1 MDIGRALSGL
11 GAAFKN
17 EVPEFRQRIRQ
28 EDLDADKRAQREMLM
43 ADRVFD
49 RGLAAEDR
57 VRQLSDR
64 DRRIQFED
72 EDRAKVAAERRQKT
86 LFLDN
91 RVALSMFENG
101 DYKSVGDLFDD
112 RLGLLPEGV
121 DNRDSARMRGL
132 ARAALVNPR
141 AVEELGKELR
151 RIDNFAVVNE
161 VLSAPELPTI
171 VSGSDIDEYGQIIE
185 RNPRTGELTSSTVED
200 FETGSPVSQIPPS
213 LLSNLEDN
221 DRKEAQDL
229 FAAVGGGSDGIK
241 ALNELSMRKKERDK
255 SENVGSVLSNL
266 YPDAS
271 QEELDRLIL
280 TVRQAKDVETG
291 LGLASTLRESQE
303 VKLKGRR
310 VKENALTLAKRILD
324 NKELTAVTGSIQGR
338 GQLGDFRYRN
348 DELETNAIIDIN
360 NLRDMLTANNLKM
373 MSGVLSETDIKIIAN
388 VAGGGLERQRSP
400 EAFKV
405 GLQEII
411 NGLTLDLEG
420 GLRIRGQETPIG
432 SEGDAPVILYYTT
445 SGDPL
450 D

>member
-28 EDLDADKRAQREMLM
+28 EDLDAEKRAQREMLM

-72 EDRAKVAAERRQKT
+72 EDRARVATERRQRT
-86 LFLDN
+86 LFVDN
-91 RVALSMFENG
+91 REALRMFESG
-101 DYKSVGDLFDD
+101 DYQGVGDLFDD

-121 DNRDSARMRGL
+121 DNQDSARMRGL
-132 ARAALVNPR
+132 ARAALVNPN
-141 AVEELGKELR
+141 AAEKLGKELR

-171 VSGSDIDEYGQIIE
+171 ISGSDIDKFGQIIE
-185 RNPRTGELTSSTVED
+185 RNPRTGELTSSTVQG
-200 FETGSPVSQIPPS
+200 FQTGSPTSKLPLS
-213 LLSNLEDN
+213 LARGLEGD
-221 DRKEAQDL
+221 DLIEAQDL
-229 FAAVGGGSDGIK
+229 FASVGGGAAGIQ
-241 ALNELSMRKKERDK
+241 ALESLAMRTKERDK
-255 SENVGSVLSNL
+255 KKNVGSVLSNL

-280 TVRQAKDVETG
+280 TVNQANDVETG

-324 NKELTAVTGSIQGR
+324 NKELTAVTGSIEGR
-338 GQLGDFRYRN
+338 GQLGDRSYRH

-360 NLRDMLTANNLKM
+360 NLRDMLTADNLKM

-400 EAFKV
+400 DAFKV

-432 SEGDAPVILYYTT
+432 SEGEAPLILNY
-445 SGDPL
+445 SSNGDPL
-450 D
+450 

>member
-28 EDLDADKRAQREMLM
+28 EDLDAEKRAQREMLM

-171 VSGSDIDEYGQIIE
+171 VSGSDIDEYWQIIE
-185 RNPRTGELTSSTVED
+185 RIPRTGV
-200 FETGSPVSQIPPS
+200 
-213 LLSNLEDN
+213 
-221 DRKEAQDL
+221 
-229 FAAVGGGSDGIK
+229 
-241 ALNELSMRKKERDK
+241 
-255 SENVGSVLSNL
+255 
-266 YPDAS
+266 
-271 QEELDRLIL
+271 
-280 TVRQAKDVETG
+280 
-291 LGLASTLRESQE
+291 
-303 VKLKGRR
+303 
-310 VKENALTLAKRILD
+310 
-324 NKELTAVTGSIQGR
+324 
-338 GQLGDFRYRN
+338 
-348 DELETNAIIDIN
+348 
-360 NLRDMLTANNLKM
+360 
-373 MSGVLSETDIKIIAN
+373 
-388 VAGGGLERQRSP
+388 
-400 EAFKV
+400 
-405 GLQEII
+405 
-411 NGLTLDLEG
+411 
-420 GLRIRGQETPIG
+420 
-432 SEGDAPVILYYTT
+432 
-445 SGDPL
+445 
-450 D
+450 